1 MNPLESARWTTI
13 ITPRRRWFDLD
24 LLDLWRYRDLI
35 LLFAWRDMTALYK
48 QTLLGPLWFALQPL
62 AITIVFTI
70 VFGRIAQI
78 PTDGKPAFLF
88 YFSGVVCWS
97 YFAANLVKTADTL
110 VSNANIFGKVYFPR
124 LTVPIS
130 VVISNLLQFAI
141 QFCVLLCVLIWFSA
155 SGMPWQFTWAVATLP
170 LLLFQMAALG
180 LGSGIL
186 VSALT
191 TRYRDIAFVVGHGVQ
206 LWMFATPVV
215 YPLSQV
221 PQRWQWVVA
230 LNPMTAIV
238 EGFRNALLGGEAPQF
253 VHVLSSVAVTVLL
266 LVCGLLLFARVERT
280 FMDTV

>member
-1 MNPLESARWTTI
+1 
-13 ITPRRRWFDLD
+13 
-24 LLDLWRYRDLI
+24 
-35 LLFAWRDMTALYK
+35 
-48 QTLLGPLWFALQPL
+48 
-62 AITIVFTI
+62 
-70 VFGRIAQI
+70 
-78 PTDGKPAFLF
+78 
-88 YFSGVVCWS
+88 
-97 YFAANLVKTADTL
+97 
-110 VSNANIFGKVYFPR
+110 
-124 LTVPIS
+124 
-130 VVISNLLQFAI
+130 
-141 QFCVLLCVLIWFSA
+141 
-155 SGMPWQFTWAVATLP
+155 